1 MKLFLF
7 FFSVY
12 RVVLVHLR
20 GFSQHAVQREI
31 CTEYAQYLC
40 TAGTGERIDQIL
52 VPVQQGQD
60 SDASIS
66 RALRKLLEEGLE
78 GN

>member
-1 MKLFLF
+1 M
-7 FFSVY
+7 Y

-20 GFSQHAVQREI
+20 GVSQHAVQREMHSMD
-31 CTEYAQYLC
+31 
-40 TAGTGERIDQIL
+40 GEGIDQIL